1 MEVGRVIR
9 GNCLQIIAFMPKGR
23 QTPNQSLFIPS
34 SLTLSDPLLFK
45 QGKDFAARLI
55 FLKYLAKTLVAPA
68 ASRTKLVWPLAQHWR
83 LCHNL
88 VPLHASTLFRK
99 ACALCPTA
107 WMRHSRNIHT
117 RVLAACARLNQ
128 RSQWNWP
135 HSWALGFFS
144 LKFKETAKALKILC
158 PLLLI
163 LSPDKE

>member
-68 ASRTKLVWPLAQHWR
+68 ASRTKLV
-83 LCHNL
+83 
-88 VPLHASTLFRK
+88 
-99 ACALCPTA
+99 
-107 WMRHSRNIHT
+107 
-117 RVLAACARLNQ
+117 
-128 RSQWNWP
+128 
-135 HSWALGFFS
+135 
-144 LKFKETAKALKILC
+144 
-158 PLLLI
+158 
-163 LSPDKE
+163 